1 MHLLWVDGGSGRR
14 FRDDRGGHGLRDRC
28 HSRLRQGWP
37 NSSAFGTRRWLR
49 LNPTRDHLLGLRRPA
64 KFRSLCGDYLLG
76 YFAVRLPSQGGCNTD
91 TNRDEIA
98 GEASSRASLFHLVF
112 DCQETIISCLSF
124 RSPVVE
130 AMKDP
135 QKNFIKLHGLPLIAC
150 TFTIFEKGTRPFV
163 RHFRHDYPPLIS
175 HAHRAR
181 HYDDSWVISPHRG
194 GTAQLSTAASCLPRL
209 EKLIVS
215 ADVAFGSA
223 DIRSKR
229 N

>member
-1 MHLLWVDGGSGRR
+1 MAEQQC
-14 FRDDRGGHGLRDRC
+14 FRDPQMA
-28 HSRLRQGWP
+28 SFEP
-37 NSSAFGTRRWLR
+37 NSRSSAWS
-49 LNPTRDHLLGLRRPA
+49 PA
-64 KFRSLCGDYLLG
+64 TSQVPEPLLG

-150 TFTIFEKGTRPFV
+150 TFAIFEKGTRPFV
-163 RHFRHDYPPLIS
+163 RHFRHDYPPLDF
-175 HAHRAR
+175 AR
-181 HYDDSWVISPHRG
+181 PSC
-194 GTAQLSTAASCLPRL
+194 AALRRF
-209 EKLIVS
+209 VGDFS
-215 ADVAFGSA
+215 A
-223 DIRSKR
+223 
-229 N
+229 